1 MIGRGS
7 LSTRVLV
14 AATILL
20 LVFFGFAFIALDLA
34 FRRAAE
40 ASLEDLLQ
48 SQVMGLLAAADPVE
62 GEMLGL
68 PDTLPETRFSRPG
81 SGLYG
86 RVIDEQ
92 DETVW
97 TSRSALGLRLPA
109 VIPEEPGRIR
119 FDRLSLRDGTELLNA
134 ALRIEWE
141 FDGGRSSSF
150 VFMVTSSLDGLQA
163 QIRRFRTWLGSG
175 FGVLLI
181 LLLGAQLLLLRKLMR
196 PLGQAESEVRQIE
209 AGTRQK
215 LSDGY
220 PAEIQALSASING
233 LIDSERSRTRRYR
246 ESLDNLAHSL
256 KTPLA
261 VIRSQ
266 LEGST
271 VDADAVNDQVSRMHD
286 IVDHQ
291 LRRAA
296 AAGVSLGHP
305 GVAVSAQIRPLLDA
319 LAKVYTGK
327 HVRVSMDLDDSVVFP
342 GERDDLMEVLGNVL
356 DNAFKYC
363 AAEVRVRTARQGTG
377 ADAALSIAVEDDGP
391 GLTAPERERLL
402 GRGVRGSSASPGQGI
417 GLAVVTDIVEALG
430 GSVSLGDS
438 ALGGACV
445 EVRIPVAP
453 PA

>member
-1 MIGRGS
+1 MTRRGS

-14 AATILL
+14 AATVLL
-20 LVFFGFAFIALDLA
+20 VVFFGFAFVALDLA

-48 SQVMGLLAAADPVE
+48 SQVMGLLAAADPVAD
-62 GEMLGL
+62 GMLGL
-68 PDTLPETRFSRPG
+68 PDALPETRFSRPG

-97 TSRSALGLRLPA
+97 SSRSALGLRLPA
-109 VIPEEPGRIR
+109 VIPEETGRIR
-119 FDRLSLRDGTELLNA
+119 FDLLRLGDGTEVLNA

-141 FDGGRSSSF
+141 FEGGRSSSF
-150 VFMVTSSLDGLQA
+150 VFMVTSSLDSLLA
-163 QIRRFRTWLGSG
+163 QIARFRTWLGGG
-175 FGVLLI
+175 FGALLI
-181 LLLGAQLLLLRKLMR
+181 LLLGAQLLLLRNLMR

-209 AGTRQK
+209 AGQRHK

-220 PAEIQALSASING
+220 PAEIQVLSTSING

-266 LEGST
+266 LEGDA

-296 AAGVSLGHP
+296 AAGISMGQP
-305 GVAVSAQIRPLLDA
+305 GVTVSRQILPVLDA
-319 LAKVYTGK
+319 LAKVYGGK
-327 HVRVSMDLDDSVVFP
+327 RVTVSTDLDDSVVFP
-342 GERDDLMEVLGNVL
+342 GERDDLMEVLGNLL
-356 DNAFKYC
+356 DNGFKYC
-363 AAEVRVRTARQGTG
+363 ATAVRVRVARQDSGG
-377 ADAALSIAVEDDGP
+377 DATLLIAVEDDGP

-402 GRGVRGSSASPGQGI
+402 GRGVRGSRDSPGQGI
-417 GLAVVTDIVEALG
+417 GLAVVSDIVEALG

-438 ALGGACV
+438 VLGGARV
-445 EVRIPVAP
+445 EVRIPVTP
-453 PA
+453 RD